1 MKNKTRQV
9 LATAIVTSLLSILIG
24 GFAVWGS
31 YRAELSIIDDHI
43 ALVASDVNSNPTDA
57 ITSALLSLD
66 QNSFDFTLAF
76 KTQDGSVTVLK
87 ESRNAILGS
96 NTHLKTKEIRIQ
108 EGEVLIIAA
117 SLSEIDKSLNK
128 NLFRL
133 LIFIIFANA
142 LASYISISISRAGA
156 LALERSQR
164 EKMQEFLGDAAHELR
179 TPLTVVK
186 GYTELLEGKALD
198 GDHQELAFS
207 RLKSEIKRMESLIG
221 DLLVLAELGEENVI
235 NIDEFPLSELLWENL
250 NDFQSLS
257 PNRKVTANIEDGVL
271 FIGSEKY
278 MRRFIQN
285 ALTNIRIHTKADTP
299 VLVSLVG
306 GKRIHLI
313 IEDGGEGLPKESYG
327 EKVQGLKRFDRS
339 RSRDTGGSGLGMS
352 IMSAVI
358 EWHKGDLTFR
368 QSQLGGLAIE
378 VRLTSNV

>member
-235 NIDEFPLSELLWENL
+235 NIDEFPLSELLLENL

-339 RSRDTGGSGLGMS
+339 RSRDTGASGLGMS

>member
-31 YRAELSIIDDHI
+31 YRAEISIIDDHI

-76 KTQDGSVTVLK
+76 MTQDGSVTVLK

>member
-31 YRAELSIIDDHI
+31 YRAEISIIDDHI

>member
-31 YRAELSIIDDHI
+31 YRAEISIIDDHI

-76 KTQDGSVTVLK
+76 MTQDGSVTVLK

-235 NIDEFPLSELLWENL
+235 NIDEFPLSELLLENL

-313 IEDGGEGLPKESYG
+313 IEDGGEGLPKESYS

>member
-1 MKNKTRQV
+1 MNNKTRQV
-9 LATAIVTSLLSILIG
+9 LAIAIVTSLLSILIG

-31 YRAELSIIDDHI
+31 YRAEISMIDSHMNI
-43 ALVASDVNSNPTDA
+43 LESDITNNPSDA

-76 KTQDGSVTVLK
+76 MTKDGSVTVLK
-87 ESRNAILGS
+87 ESRNAILDG
-96 NTHLKTKEIRIQ
+96 NEHLRTKEIRLQ

-133 LIFIIFANA
+133 LIFIIFASA

-186 GYTELLEGKALD
+186 GYTELLEGKQLD
-198 GDHQELAFS
+198 SQHQDLAFT

-221 DLLVLAELGEENVI
+221 DLLILAELGEHTGVDSELI
-235 NIDEFPLSELLWENL
+235 SLSELIHENIA
-250 NDFQSLS
+250 DFQALS
-257 PNRKVTANIEDGVL
+257 PVHKMKINVEDEVL

-285 ALTNIRIHTKADTP
+285 ALTNIRIHTQADTP
-299 VLVSLVG
+299 VQVSLVG
-306 GKRIHLI
+306 GKHIHLV
-313 IEDGGEGLPKESYG
+313 IEDGGQGLPKESYG

-358 EWHKGDLTFR
+358 EWHKGELTLR

>member
-31 YRAELSIIDDHI
+31 YRAEISIIDDHI

-76 KTQDGSVTVLK
+76 MTQDGSVTVLK
-87 ESRNAILGS
+87 ESRNAILGN

-278 MRRFIQN
+278 IRRFIQN

>member
-1 MKNKTRQV
+1 MKNKTRQI

-31 YRAELSIIDDHI
+31 YRAEISIIDDHI

-76 KTQDGSVTVLK
+76 MTQDGSVTVLK

-108 EGEVLIIAA
+108 EGEVLLIAA

-198 GDHQELAFS
+198 RDHQELAFS

-235 NIDEFPLSELLWENL
+235 NVDEFPLSELLWENL

-285 ALTNIRIHTKADTP
+285 ALTNIRVHTQEDTP

-306 GKRIHLI
+306 GKHIHLV

-358 EWHKGDLTFR
+358 EWHKGELTLR